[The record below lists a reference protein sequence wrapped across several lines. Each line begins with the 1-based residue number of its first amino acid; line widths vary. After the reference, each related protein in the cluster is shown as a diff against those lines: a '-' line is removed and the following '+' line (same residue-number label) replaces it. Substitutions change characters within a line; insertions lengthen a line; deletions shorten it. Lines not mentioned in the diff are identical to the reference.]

1 MFTGDGTAYSDA
13 VDDGTGFAC
22 SYRHLADKTKQFFAA
37 INSEQWDNGNACGK
51 CVKAWCVD
59 DFCTVRDTPVTVMIV
74 DKCPECAKGDLDF
87 SFPAYRE
94 VGLKIFHRMAIIF
107 L

>member
-1 MFTGDGTAYSDA
+1 M
-13 VDDGTGFAC
+13 
-22 SYRHLADKTKQFFAA
+22 
-37 INSEQWDNGNACGK
+37 
-51 CVKAWCVD
+51 
-59 DFCTVRDTPVTVMIV
+59 TVMIV